1 MKGRYKLKKILALL
15 MLVSAVCLSGCASN
29 QLATDLKQAE
39 ESSNELEMV
48 QQQPE
53 VEPKFI
59 ASSEDERVKLYAIQ
73 ESKGEIEGV
82 TVDIEGRQQ
91 NFDWS
96 VPNTGTD
103 MNPQVFYTDLT
114 GDGREEAVIIIQ
126 TGKGTG
132 LDHFDM
138 HVIRAEDFSVI
149 KVQQYEEIVAD
160 QIESHVT
167 ANEDGTLAIT
177 VKVQG
182 QEHQFNSNVEL
193 TPNSNQNELAFGGV
207 VIYALENQ
215 RIISRLGAS
224 IGTSP
229 QYVCDFKVTYTFD
242 HVKNEFVADQIE
254 IGTYE

>member
-1 MKGRYKLKKILALL
+1 MKGRYELKKILGLL
-15 MLVSAVCLSGCASN
+15 MLVSAVGLSGCASN
-29 QLATDLKQAE
+29 KLATDLKQAD
-39 ESSNELEMV
+39 ESSTKHVMA

-53 VEPKFI
+53 VGAKFI
-59 ASSEDERVKLYAIQ
+59 AASEDERVKLYAIE
-73 ESKGEIEGV
+73 ESQGEVEGV
-82 TVDIEGRQQ
+82 TVDMDGKQQ
-91 NFDWS
+91 DFDWS
-96 VPNTGTD
+96 IPNTGTG
-103 MNPQVFYTDLT
+103 MSPQVFNTDLT

-132 LDHFDM
+132 LDNFDI
-138 HVIRAEDFSVI
+138 HVLGTEDLSEI
-149 KVQQYEEIVAD
+149 KVQDYKEVIAER
-160 QIESHVT
+160 IESHVT
-167 ANEDGTLAIT
+167 ANANGTTAIT

-182 QEHQFNSNVEL
+182 NEHQFNTNVEL
-193 TPNSNQNELAFGGV
+193 AANSNQDELAFGGV

-224 IGTSP
+224 IGASP